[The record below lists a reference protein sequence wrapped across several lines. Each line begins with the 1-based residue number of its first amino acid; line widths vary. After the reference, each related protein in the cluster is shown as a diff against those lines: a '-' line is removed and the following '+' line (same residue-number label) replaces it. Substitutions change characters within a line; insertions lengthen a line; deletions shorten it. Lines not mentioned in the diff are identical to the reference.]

1 MWRLFYVESA
11 LLIVVLVIYPAALWV
26 IRGRRQ
32 GKPDTN
38 ERAMFMP
45 RGSVRAMI
53 ALLVVGSFVN
63 VLVLGHHLHHFTEIL
78 AAFGTLSG
86 SIIGFYFGTRGAQ
99 KIENGNNIRVESRGG
114 A

>member
-1 MWRLFYVESA
+1 MWELFCVEIA
-11 LLIVVLVIYPAALWV
+11 LLGVILVGYPAALWG
-26 IRGRRQ
+26 IRGRRSETATN
-32 GKPDTN
+32 DN

-63 VLVLGHHLHHFTEIL
+63 VLVLGHHLQHFTEIL

-99 KIENGNNIRVESRGG
+99 MLSPSKN
-114 A
+114 

>member
-1 MWRLFYVESA
+1 MWQLFYVEIA
-11 LLIVVLVIYPAALWV
+11 LLIVVLVIYPAVLWG
-26 IRGRRQ
+26 IRSRRSDT
-32 GKPDTN
+32 PPTN

-63 VLVLGHHLHHFTEIL
+63 VLVLGHQLQHFTEIL

-99 KIENGNNIRVESRGG
+99 TIQP
-114 A
+114 

>member
-1 MWRLFYVESA
+1 MWKLFYVEIA
-11 LLIVVLVIYPAALWV
+11 LLIVVLVVYPAVLWGL
-26 IRGRRQ
+26 RGRRSE
-32 GKPDTN
+32 TAN

-53 ALLVVGSFVN
+53 ALLVVASFVN
-63 VLVLGHHLHHFTEIL
+63 VLVLGHHLQHFTEIL

-99 KIENGNNIRVESRGG
+99 TIQS
-114 A
+114 